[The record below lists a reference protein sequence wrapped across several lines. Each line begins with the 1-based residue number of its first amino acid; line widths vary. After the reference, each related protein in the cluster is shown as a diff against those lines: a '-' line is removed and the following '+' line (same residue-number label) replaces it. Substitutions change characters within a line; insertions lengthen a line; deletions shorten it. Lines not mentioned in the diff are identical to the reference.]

1 MALYSMKSNIK
12 SDKNGVVEIYGMPF
26 RFNALTDPGN
36 KIYDKTFLA
45 DGPIISIIPGV
56 PKFRRD
62 DKEVMGILKKN
73 EQTGQGSRPEVTN
86 DGSGETAFTNG
97 TNLSLSNESQIS
109 EWLLTSQKNNDI
121 KKNRDLR
128 YYRFETN
135 FADFNKYF
143 NILYLALEAK
153 MSGRNVL
160 SDLTKLKGKITGNS
174 GIETDFFNIQRGIR
188 FYANKNI
195 SVSEG
200 ISNSFGQSMLAG
212 LTKQV
217 SDLAKEAQFVL
228 GSTAQINEKGRAE
241 YNNNNIFTSAVE
253 SVTKFF
259 SGKNDGSVTGELS
272 MSLDQALHGANLI
285 YPEIWK
291 DSQYSKSISCS
302 FNFISPYG
310 TPEAILDYVYK
321 PFLIL
326 LTLACPRQVGT
337 AGYSYPFICKV
348 DCPGFFTSDLAAIT
362 NMDWTKGGNEQL
374 YSKDGLPLAI
384 TVNIQIKDLYPILM
398 IPQNFAFLRHNTG
411 MHGFIDNMAGIS
423 IEKFSPLKDI
433 ESSIAAKTSYIL
445 GAGKRAANRANDWAY
460 RITYEEI
467 AKKAYDFF

>member
-1 MALYSMKSNIK
+1 MPMDS
-12 SDKNGVVEIYGMPF
+12 GVVEIYGMPF
-26 RFNALTDPGN
+26 RFNPLTDPGN

-62 DKEVMGILKKN
+62 DHEISEILKGK
-73 EQTGQGSRPEVTN
+73 EGVGTVRPEAAT
-86 DGSGETAFTNG
+86 DGSGESAFTNG
-97 TNLSLSNESQIS
+97 NNLHLGNEDQIS

-121 KKNRDLR
+121 NKNRDLR
-128 YYRFETN
+128 YYRFDEN
-135 FADFNKYF
+135 FADFLKYF
-143 NILYLALEAK
+143 NMLYVSLAAK
-153 MSGRNVL
+153 MTGLGLNGISNV
-160 SDLTKLKGKITGNS
+160 TAIMKGNAYT
-174 GIETDFFNIQRGIR
+174 IETELFNLRRGIR

-195 SVSEG
+195 SVSES

-228 GSTAQINEKGRAE
+228 GSTAKITEEGRQQ
-241 YNNNNIFTSAVE
+241 YTGDGIFKSAIE
-253 SVTKFF
+253 SVTKIF
-259 SGKNDGSVTGELS
+259 SGNNSNSVIGELS

-285 YPEIWK
+285 YPEVWK

-310 TPEAILDYVYK
+310 TPEAILEYVYK

-337 AGYSYPFICKV
+337 AGYTLPFICKV
-348 DCPGFFTSDLAAIT
+348 DCPGYFTSDLAAIT
-362 NMDWTKGGNEQL
+362 SIDWTKGGNEQL

-384 TVNIQIKDLYPILM
+384 TVNIQIKDLFPILM
-398 IPQNFAFLRHNTG
+398 IPHNFSFLRHNTG
-411 MHGFIDNMAGIS
+411 MHGFIDNMAGIP
-423 IEKFSPLKDI
+423 IERFAPIKDI
-433 ESSIAAKTSYIL
+433 EASIAAKTAYIL
-445 GAGKRAANRANDWAY
+445 GSGYRAAQQANDWAY
-460 RITYEEI
+460 RITLDGI
-467 AKKAYDFF
+467 MKKVDSFF